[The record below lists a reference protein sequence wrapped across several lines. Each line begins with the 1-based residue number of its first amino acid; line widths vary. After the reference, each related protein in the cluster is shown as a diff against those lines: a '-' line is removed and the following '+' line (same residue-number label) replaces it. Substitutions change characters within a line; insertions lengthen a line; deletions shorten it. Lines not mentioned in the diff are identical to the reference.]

1 MYFLKIVIMKSTK
14 SKTIG
19 DLINEEVRR
28 QGMPVTK
35 FAKEINCQRNNVYDI
50 FNRSNMD
57 IDLLKRISKVLGVNF
72 FQKIADDLDLV
83 CEEADNVNQQEQ
95 KAVSQFLDVV
105 PKLLEKMGK
114 NAAIFMGNPCPS
126 DIDSDCLPD
135 FSLPDYSISFTYG
148 KTLEERMGANR
159 FLSFEVV
166 RKNVGCEVET
176 CFNKITSLPTVN
188 IQLTYK
194 TEEQWAE
201 ILEFAFEVMSK
212 WRTKIWM

>member
-1 MYFLKIVIMKSTK
+1 MKSTK

-57 IDLLKRISKVLGVNF
+57 IDLLKRISKVLDVNF
-72 FQKIADDLDLV
+72 FQTIANDLNLV

-166 RKNVGCEVET
+166 RKNAGCEVET
-176 CFNKITSLPTVN
+176 CFNKYASLQTVN

-201 ILEFAFEVMSK
+201 TLEFAFEVVSK

>member
-1 MYFLKIVIMKSTK
+1 MKSTK

-28 QGMPVTK
+28 QEMPVTK

-72 FQKIADDLDLV
+72 FQIIADDLDLV
-83 CEEADNVNQQEQ
+83 CEEADNVNPQEQ

-114 NAAIFMGNPCPS
+114 NAAIFMGNPCPL

-135 FSLPDYSISFTYG
+135 FSLPDYSISFTFG
-148 KTLEERMGANR
+148 KTLEERMRANSY
-159 FLSFEVV
+159 LSFEVV
-166 RKNVGCEVET
+166 RKNAGCEVET
-176 CFNKITSLPTVN
+176 CFNKCTSLQTVN

-201 ILEFAFEVMSK
+201 ILEFAFEVVSK
-212 WRTKIWM
+212 WRTKIWV

>member
-1 MYFLKIVIMKSTK
+1 MKSTK

-28 QGMPVTK
+28 KGMPVTK

-114 NAAIFMGNPCPS
+114 NAAIFMGNPCPL

-135 FSLPDYSISFTYG
+135 FSLPDYSISFTFG
-148 KTLEERMGANR
+148 KTLEERMKANSY
-159 FLSFEVV
+159 LSFEVV

-176 CFNKITSLPTVN
+176 CFNKCTSLQTVN

-201 ILEFAFEVMSK
+201 ILEFAFEVVSK
-212 WRTKIWM
+212 WRNKIWM

>member
-1 MYFLKIVIMKSTK
+1 MKSTK

-28 QGMPVTK
+28 QEMPVTK

-114 NAAIFMGNPCPS
+114 NAAIFMGNPCPL

-135 FSLPDYSISFTYG
+135 FSLPDYSISFTFG

-176 CFNKITSLPTVN
+176 CFNKCTSLQTVN

-201 ILEFAFEVMSK
+201 ILEFAFEVVSK
-212 WRTKIWM
+212 WRNKIWM

>member
-1 MYFLKIVIMKSTK
+1 MKSTK

-72 FQKIADDLDLV
+72 FQIIADDLDLV
-83 CEEADNVNQQEQ
+83 CEEADNVNPQEQ

-126 DIDSDCLPD
+126 EIDSDCLPD
-135 FSLPDYSISFTYG
+135 FSLPDYSISFTFG
-148 KTLEERMGANR
+148 KTLEERMRANSY
-159 FLSFEVV
+159 LSFEVV
-166 RKNVGCEVET
+166 RKNAGCEVET
-176 CFNKITSLPTVN
+176 CFNKCTSLQTVN

-212 WRTKIWM
+212 WRTKI

>member
-1 MYFLKIVIMKSTK
+1 MKSTK

-28 QGMPVTK
+28 QEMPVTK

-148 KTLEERMGANR
+148 KTLEERMRANSY
-159 FLSFEVV
+159 LSFEVV
-166 RKNVGCEVET
+166 RKNAGCEVET
-176 CFNKITSLPTVN
+176 CFNKCTSLQTVN

-212 WRTKIWM
+212 WRTKI

>member
-1 MYFLKIVIMKSTK
+1 MKSTK

-28 QGMPVTK
+28 QKMPVTK

-57 IDLLKRISKVLGVNF
+57 IDLLKRISKVLDVNF
-72 FQKIADDLDLV
+72 FQTIANDLDLV

-114 NAAIFMGNPCPS
+114 NAAIFMGNPCPL

-135 FSLPDYSISFTYG
+135 FSLPDYSISFTFG
-148 KTLEERMGANR
+148 KTLEERMRANSY
-159 FLSFEVV
+159 LSFEVV
-166 RKNVGCEVET
+166 RKNAGCEVET
-176 CFNKITSLPTVN
+176 CFNKCTSLQTVN

-201 ILEFAFEVMSK
+201 ILEFAFEVVSK

>member
-1 MYFLKIVIMKSTK
+1 MKSTK

-57 IDLLKRISKVLGVNF
+57 IDLLKRISKVLDVNF
-72 FQKIADDLDLV
+72 FQKIANDLDLV
-83 CEEADNVNQQEQ
+83 CEEAENVNQQEQ

-126 DIDSDCLPD
+126 EIDSDCLPD
-135 FSLPDYSISFTYG
+135 FSLPDYSMSFTFG
-148 KTLEERMGANR
+148 KTLEERMKATSY
-159 FLSFEVV
+159 LSFEVV

-176 CFNKITSLPTVN
+176 CFNKCTSLQTVN

-201 ILEFAFEVMSK
+201 ILEFAFEVVSK
-212 WRTKIWM
+212 WRNKIWM

>member
-1 MYFLKIVIMKSTK
+1 MKSTK

-72 FQKIADDLDLV
+72 FQIIADDLDLV
-83 CEEADNVNQQEQ
+83 CEEADNVNPQEQ

-114 NAAIFMGNPCPS
+114 NAAIFMGNPCPL

-135 FSLPDYSISFTYG
+135 FSLPDYSISFTFG
-148 KTLEERMGANR
+148 KTLEERMRANSY
-159 FLSFEVV
+159 LSFEVV
-166 RKNVGCEVET
+166 RKNAGCEVET
-176 CFNKITSLPTVN
+176 CFNKCTSLQTVN

-201 ILEFAFEVMSK
+201 ILEFAFEVVSK

>member
-1 MYFLKIVIMKSTK
+1 MKSTK

-28 QGMPVTK
+28 QEMPVTK

-148 KTLEERMGANR
+148 KTLEERMRANSY
-159 FLSFEVV
+159 LSFEVV
-166 RKNVGCEVET
+166 RKNAGCEVET
-176 CFNKITSLPTVN
+176 CFNKCTSLQTVN

-201 ILEFAFEVMSK
+201 ILEFAFEVVSK

>member
-1 MYFLKIVIMKSTK
+1 MKSTK

-28 QGMPVTK
+28 QKMPVTK

-126 DIDSDCLPD
+126 EIDSDCLPD
-135 FSLPDYSISFTYG
+135 FSLPDYSISFTFG
-148 KTLEERMGANR
+148 KTLEERMRANSY
-159 FLSFEVV
+159 LSFEVV
-166 RKNVGCEVET
+166 RKNAGCEVET
-176 CFNKITSLPTVN
+176 CFNKCTSLQTVN

-201 ILEFAFEVMSK
+201 ILEFAFEVVSK

>member
-1 MYFLKIVIMKSTK
+1 MKSTK

-72 FQKIADDLDLV
+72 FQIIADDLDLV
-83 CEEADNVNQQEQ
+83 CEEADNVNPQEQ

-135 FSLPDYSISFTYG
+135 FCLPDYSISFTYG

-166 RKNVGCEVET
+166 RKNAGCEVET
-176 CFNKITSLPTVN
+176 CFNKYTSLPTVN

-212 WRTKIWM
+212 WRTKI

>member
-1 MYFLKIVIMKSTK
+1 MKSTK

-28 QGMPVTK
+28 KGMPVTK

-57 IDLLKRISKVLGVNF
+57 IDLLKRISKVLDVNF
-72 FQKIADDLDLV
+72 FQTIANDLDLV

-135 FSLPDYSISFTYG
+135 FCLPDYSISFTFG

>member
-1 MYFLKIVIMKSTK
+1 MNSTK

-83 CEEADNVNQQEQ
+83 CEEADNVNPQEQ

-135 FSLPDYSISFTYG
+135 FCLPDYSISFTFG

-166 RKNVGCEVET
+166 RKNAGCEVET
-176 CFNKITSLPTVN
+176 CFNKCTSLQTVN

>member
-1 MYFLKIVIMKSTK
+1 MKSTK

-28 QGMPVTK
+28 KGMPVTK

-72 FQKIADDLDLV
+72 FQKIGDDLDLV
-83 CEEADNVNQQEQ
+83 CEEADNVNPQEQ

-135 FSLPDYSISFTYG
+135 FCLPDYSISFTFG

-166 RKNVGCEVET
+166 RKNAGCEVET
-176 CFNKITSLPTVN
+176 CFNKYTSLPTVN

>member
-1 MYFLKIVIMKSTK
+1 MKSTK

-28 QGMPVTK
+28 QEMPVTK

-72 FQKIADDLDLV
+72 FQIIADDLDLV
-83 CEEADNVNQQEQ
+83 CEEADNVNPQEQ

-135 FSLPDYSISFTYG
+135 FCLPDYSISFTFG
-148 KTLEERMGANR
+148 KTLEERMGSNR

-166 RKNVGCEVET
+166 RKNAGCEVET
-176 CFNKITSLPTVN
+176 CFNKYTSLPTVN

-201 ILEFAFEVMSK
+201 ILGFAFEVMSK
-212 WRTKIWM
+212 WKTKI

>member
-1 MYFLKIVIMKSTK
+1 MKSTK

-72 FQKIADDLDLV
+72 FHIIADDLDLV
-83 CEEADNVNQQEQ
+83 CEEADNVNPQEQ

-135 FSLPDYSISFTYG
+135 FCLPDYSISFTFG

-166 RKNVGCEVET
+166 RKNAGCEVET
-176 CFNKITSLPTVN
+176 CFNKYTSLPTVN

-201 ILEFAFEVMSK
+201 TLEFAFEVMSK
-212 WRTKIWM
+212 WRTKI

>member
-1 MYFLKIVIMKSTK
+1 MKSTK

-105 PKLLEKMGK
+105 PKLLEIMGK
-114 NAAIFMGNPCPS
+114 NAAIFMGNPCPL

-135 FSLPDYSISFTYG
+135 FSLPDYSISFTFG
-148 KTLEERMGANR
+148 KTLEERMRANSY
-159 FLSFEVV
+159 LSFEVV
-166 RKNVGCEVET
+166 RKNAGCEVET
-176 CFNKITSLPTVN
+176 CFNKCTSLQTVN

-201 ILEFAFEVMSK
+201 ILEFAFEVVSK

>member
-1 MYFLKIVIMKSTK
+1 MKSTK

-28 QGMPVTK
+28 KGMPVTK

-72 FQKIADDLDLV
+72 FQIIADDLDLV
-83 CEEADNVNQQEQ
+83 CEETDNVNPQEQ

-176 CFNKITSLPTVN
+176 CFNKCTSLQTVN

-201 ILEFAFEVMSK
+201 ILEFAFEVVSK
-212 WRTKIWM
+212 WRNKIWM

>member
-1 MYFLKIVIMKSTK
+1 MKSTK

-72 FQKIADDLDLV
+72 FQIIADDLDLV
-83 CEEADNVNQQEQ
+83 CEEADNVNPQEQ

-135 FSLPDYSISFTYG
+135 FCLPDYSISFTFG

-201 ILEFAFEVMSK
+201 TLEFAFEVMSK
-212 WRTKIWM
+212 WRTKI

>member
-1 MYFLKIVIMKSTK
+1 MKSTK

-28 QGMPVTK
+28 QKMPVTK

-114 NAAIFMGNPCPS
+114 NAAIFMGNPCPL

-135 FSLPDYSISFTYG
+135 FSLPDYSISFTFG
-148 KTLEERMGANR
+148 KTLEERMRANSY
-159 FLSFEVV
+159 LSFEVV
-166 RKNVGCEVET
+166 RKNAGCEVET
-176 CFNKITSLPTVN
+176 CFNKCTSLQTVN

-201 ILEFAFEVMSK
+201 ILEFAFEVVSK
-212 WRTKIWM
+212 WRNKIWM

>member
-1 MYFLKIVIMKSTK
+1 MKSTK

-28 QGMPVTK
+28 HGMPVTK

-57 IDLLKRISKVLGVNF
+57 IDLLKRISKVLDVNF
-72 FQKIADDLDLV
+72 FQKIANDLDLV
-83 CEEADNVNQQEQ
+83 CEEAENVNQQEQ

-126 DIDSDCLPD
+126 EIDSDCLPD
-135 FSLPDYSISFTYG
+135 FSLPDYSISFTFG
-148 KTLEERMGANR
+148 KTLEERMKATSY
-159 FLSFEVV
+159 LSFEVV

-176 CFNKITSLPTVN
+176 CFNKCTSLQTVN

-201 ILEFAFEVMSK
+201 ILEFAFEVVSK
-212 WRTKIWM
+212 WRNKIWM

>member
-1 MYFLKIVIMKSTK
+1 MKSTK

-57 IDLLKRISKVLGVNF
+57 IDLLKRISKVLDVNF
-72 FQKIADDLDLV
+72 FQKIANDLDLV
-83 CEEADNVNQQEQ
+83 CEEAENVNQQEQ

-126 DIDSDCLPD
+126 EIDSDCLPD
-135 FSLPDYSISFTYG
+135 FSLPDYSISFTFG
-148 KTLEERMGANR
+148 KTLEERMKATSY
-159 FLSFEVV
+159 LSFEVV

-176 CFNKITSLPTVN
+176 CFNKCTSLQTVN

-201 ILEFAFEVMSK
+201 ILEFAFEVVSK

>member
-1 MYFLKIVIMKSTK
+1 MKSTK

>member
-1 MYFLKIVIMKSTK
+1 MKSTK

-28 QGMPVTK
+28 KGMPVTK

-72 FQKIADDLDLV
+72 FQTIANDLDLV
-83 CEEADNVNQQEQ
+83 REEADNVNQQEQ

-114 NAAIFMGNPCPS
+114 NAAIFMGNPCPL

-135 FSLPDYSISFTYG
+135 FSLPDYSISFTFG
-148 KTLEERMGANR
+148 KTLEERMRANSY
-159 FLSFEVV
+159 LSFEVV
-166 RKNVGCEVET
+166 RKNAGCEVET
-176 CFNKITSLPTVN
+176 CLNKCTSLQTVN

-201 ILEFAFEVMSK
+201 ILEFAFEVVSK

>member
-1 MYFLKIVIMKSTK
+1 MKSTK

-28 QGMPVTK
+28 KGMPVTK

-57 IDLLKRISKVLGVNF
+57 IDLLKRISKVLDVNF

-114 NAAIFMGNPCPS
+114 NAAIFMGNPCPL

-135 FSLPDYSISFTYG
+135 FCLPDYSISFTFG
-148 KTLEERMGANR
+148 KTLEERMKANSY
-159 FLSFEVV
+159 LSFEVV

-176 CFNKITSLPTVN
+176 CFNKCTSLQTVN

-201 ILEFAFEVMSK
+201 ILEFAFEVVSK

>member
-1 MYFLKIVIMKSTK
+1 MKSTK

-57 IDLLKRISKVLGVNF
+57 IDLLKRISKVLDVNF
-72 FQKIADDLDLV
+72 FQKIANDLDLV
-83 CEEADNVNQQEQ
+83 CEEAENVNQQEQ

-126 DIDSDCLPD
+126 EIDSDCLPD
-135 FSLPDYSISFTYG
+135 FSLPDYSISFTFG
-148 KTLEERMGANR
+148 KTLEERMKATSY
-159 FLSFEVV
+159 LSFEVV

-176 CFNKITSLPTVN
+176 CFNKCTSLQTVN

-201 ILEFAFEVMSK
+201 ILEFAFEVVSK
-212 WRTKIWM
+212 WRNKIWM

>member
-1 MYFLKIVIMKSTK
+1 MKSTK

-28 QGMPVTK
+28 QEMPVTK

-57 IDLLKRISKVLGVNF
+57 IDLLKRVSKVLGVNF

-105 PKLLEKMGK
+105 PKLLEKKGK
-114 NAAIFMGNPCPS
+114 NAAIFMGNPCPL

-135 FSLPDYSISFTYG
+135 FCLPDYSISFTFG

-166 RKNVGCEVET
+166 RKNAGCEVET
-176 CFNKITSLPTVN
+176 CFNKYTSLPTVN

>member
-1 MYFLKIVIMKSTK
+1 MKSTK

-19 DLINEEVRR
+19 DLINEEVRCK
-28 QGMPVTK
+28 GMPVTK

-57 IDLLKRISKVLGVNF
+57 IDLLKRISKVLDVNF
-72 FQKIADDLDLV
+72 FQIIADDLDLV

-114 NAAIFMGNPCPS
+114 NAAIFMGNPCPL

-135 FSLPDYSISFTYG
+135 FSLPDYSISFTFG
-148 KTLEERMGANR
+148 KTLEERMRANSY
-159 FLSFEVV
+159 LSFEVV
-166 RKNVGCEVET
+166 RKNAGCEVET
-176 CFNKITSLPTVN
+176 CFNKCTSLQTVN

-201 ILEFAFEVMSK
+201 ILEFAFEVVSK

>member
-1 MYFLKIVIMKSTK
+1 MKSTK

-28 QGMPVTK
+28 KGMPVTK

-57 IDLLKRISKVLGVNF
+57 IDLLKRISKVLEVNF
-72 FQKIADDLDLV
+72 FQTIANDLNLV

-176 CFNKITSLPTVN
+176 CFNKITSLQTVN

-201 ILEFAFEVMSK
+201 TLEFAFEVVSK